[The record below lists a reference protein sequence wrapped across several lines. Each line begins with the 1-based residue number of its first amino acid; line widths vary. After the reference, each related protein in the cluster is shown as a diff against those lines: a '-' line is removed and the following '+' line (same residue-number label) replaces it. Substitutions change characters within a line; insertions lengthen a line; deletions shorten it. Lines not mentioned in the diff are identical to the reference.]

1 MPAGWWQRFERW
13 SLSGTGVL
21 AVLYAIVV
29 LWVAATAAD
38 LRLRVLLTDQQA
50 DLAGVEI
57 RAVLS
62 DCVGLAFSPQSG
74 DRLVSVARTPVRSF
88 RDFTA
93 ALADLRSAPRE
104 PEIEIQASS
113 DLLAT
118 MGDLLPPV
126 VRRDGRRW
134 VEVEIERMTSTGT
147 AERHKT
153 RLLVHPLPPFD
164 LGLSILWFAMQLG
177 IFALAALSYW
187 KRPFDRG
194 ARLFFAMCSV
204 TLGAFVGGF
213 HWWLIASSVWL
224 SVPLVIC
231 GVLLPVVTLHFFL
244 VYPEPKRRLAPDGVW
259 GVLTLYGLPVAALV
273 WLVVLAMATSPSF
286 GPAEV
291 DRVRQLLA
299 TLETGLR
306 AYFVCAGVYFAA
318 TLAALVNSAATVR
331 NPLQQT
337 QVRWIV
343 WAAMGATLP
352 VGYALYLACVDEAS
366 FALGQAS
373 IPMFTASLLFML
385 AYAVGIARY
394 KLMVVDELLS
404 RGMVYFLVNAGVA
417 ALFAGGVV
425 ATTLLGMSRGAGTP
439 DGGRSWPVLAVVTCA
454 VIALTWLRG
463 RLQGWFDR
471 RFFREKYPLDGALQR
486 INQALGRT
494 VEPELLAERMLASC
508 RDALHVEHGAVYLRD
523 PQTSEFQLV
532 ATEGL
537 QTGKWNW
544 PTDQELLRALQDDS
558 SGTGND
564 VLAVGGESA
573 AQRVLRALNIQLV
586 HALAGEGE
594 TRGLVLLGPKRSGGE
609 FTAEDLAFLT
619 ALGQITGVALYAA
632 RIQVMVSRLND
643 EVARKQEKLDEQQR
657 LVRMLQEELAAR
669 NRVEPAAEPG
679 TFRHDRIKGSSPS
692 VTRLLETVRKVAA
705 SEATVLIRGES
716 GTGKELLARTL
727 HDNSPR
733 RGGPLVSVHCGA
745 LSAGLLESELFGHVK
760 GAFTGAVSD
769 RAGRFELAHGGTLFL
784 DEIGD
789 ISMET
794 QIKLLRVLQE
804 RTFEPVGGNRSIE
817 VDVRVVAATH
827 QNLEQLIRQGKFRE
841 DLFYRLNVITLTSPP
856 LREREDDIFE
866 LAMFFLSRE
875 AARSGKPVT
884 TFEDEAMLALRGY
897 AWPGNI
903 RQLENV
909 IERAVVLSEGP
920 LVRLTDL
927 PVELTRLGTDEP
939 ALRRKPRRSLV
950 SRWGATREPESTF
963 TPLYAAEEGSR
974 PESERPESERPESER
989 AEREILLNAL
999 REAGG
1004 NKSRAARLLGMPR
1017 STLFSKLA
1025 KHGLEES
1032 PPKKG

>member
-1 MPAGWWQRFERW
+1 MG
-13 SLSGTGVL
+13 LS
-21 AVLYAIVV
+21 
-29 LWVAATAAD
+29 
-38 LRLRVLLTDQQA
+38 
-50 DLAGVEI
+50 
-57 RAVLS
+57 
-62 DCVGLAFSPQSG
+62 FSPQSG
-74 DRLVSVARTPVRSF
+74 DRLVAIARTPVHSF

-104 PEIEIQASS
+104 PEIEVQASG
-113 DLLAT
+113 DLMAT

-126 VRRDGRRW
+126 VRRAGRRW
-134 VEVEIERMTSTGT
+134 VEVEIDRRVSSGEM
-147 AERHKT
+147 ERHKT
-153 RLLVHPLPPFD
+153 RLLAHALPPFD
-164 LGLSILWFAMQLG
+164 LGLSIVWFALQLG
-177 IFALAALSYW
+177 IFALAALSHW

-194 ARLFFAMCSV
+194 ARLFFAMCAV
-204 TLGAFVGGF
+204 TTGAFVGGF

-224 SVPLVIC
+224 SVPLVVC

-244 VYPEPKRRLAPDGVW
+244 VYPEPKRYLAPDTARGA
-259 GVLTLYGLPVAALV
+259 LLLYGLPVAALI
-273 WLVVLAMATSPSF
+273 WLIGLTMSTSPSF
-286 GPAEV
+286 GPAEPE
-291 DRVRQLLA
+291 RLRQLLA
-299 TLETGLR
+299 MLETGLR
-306 AYFVCAGVYFAA
+306 AYFVCAAVFFAA

-352 VGYALYLACVDEAS
+352 VGYSLYLACVDEAS
-366 FALGQAS
+366 FALGKAS

-404 RGMVYFLVNAGVA
+404 RGMVYFLVNSGVSG
-417 ALFAGGVV
+417 LFALGVV
-425 ATTLLGMSRGAGTP
+425 ATTFLGMSRGAGTP
-439 DGGRSWPVLAVVTCA
+439 DGGRPWPVLAVVACA
-454 VIALTWLRG
+454 AIALTWLRG

-494 VEPELLAERMLASC
+494 VEPELLAERLLASC

-523 PQTSEFQLV
+523 PQSSEFQLV

-544 PTDQELLRALQDDS
+544 PTDQELLEALQGDS
-558 SGTGND
+558 SGGEAD
-564 VLAVGGESA
+564 EVAAGEST

-657 LVRMLQEELAAR
+657 LVRMLQEELASR
-669 NRVEPAAEPG
+669 NRLEAATEPG
-679 TFRHDRIKGSSPS
+679 AFRHDRIKGSSPS
-692 VTRLLETVRKVAA
+692 VVRLLETVRKVAA

-727 HDNSPR
+727 HENSPR
-733 RGGPLVSVHCGA
+733 RGGPMVSVHCGA

-760 GAFTGAVSD
+760 GAFTGAVAD

-804 RTFEPVGGNRSIE
+804 RVFEPVGGNRSIE

-841 DLFYRLNVITLTSPP
+841 DLFYRLNVITLTSP
-856 LREREDDIFE
+856 RC
-866 LAMFFLSRE
+866 AS
-875 AARSGKPVT
+875 ART
-884 TFEDEAMLALRGY
+884 TFLNWRCSSCRGRRR
-897 AWPGNI
+897 A
-903 RQLENV
+903 REN
-909 IERAVVLSEGP
+909 R
-920 LVRLTDL
+920 
-927 PVELTRLGTDEP
+927 
-939 ALRRKPRRSLV
+939 
-950 SRWGATREPESTF
+950 
-963 TPLYAAEEGSR
+963 
-974 PESERPESERPESER
+974 
-989 AEREILLNAL
+989 
-999 REAGG
+999 
-1004 NKSRAARLLGMPR
+1004 
-1017 STLFSKLA
+1017 
-1025 KHGLEES
+1025 
-1032 PPKKG
+1032 

>member
-1 MPAGWWQRFERW
+1 MPAGWWQRCERW
-13 SLSGTGVL
+13 SLSMIGIV

-38 LRLRVLLTDQQA
+38 LRLRVLLTDQGVGQT
-50 DLAGVEI
+50 GVEI
-57 RAVLS
+57 RAVLP
-62 DCVGLAFSPQSG
+62 DCVGLTFTPHTG
-74 DRLVSVARTPVRSF
+74 DRLVSVARSPVGSF

-93 ALADLRSAPRE
+93 ALAELRSVPRE
-104 PEIEIQASS
+104 PEIEVPVSS
-113 DLLAT
+113 DSLAT

-126 VRRDGRRW
+126 VRRGGRRW
-134 VEVEIERMTSTGT
+134 VEVELERVSAAGMS
-147 AERHKT
+147 ERHKT

-164 LGLSILWFAMQLG
+164 LGLSILWFALQLG

-194 ARLFFAMCSV
+194 ARLFFAMCAV

-244 VYPEPKRRLAPDGVW
+244 VYPESKGRLSPEGLW
-259 GVLTLYGLPVAALV
+259 GVLALYALPVGALV
-273 WLVVLAMATSPSF
+273 WLVGLTMSTSPSF
-286 GPAEV
+286 GPV
-291 DRVRQLLA
+291 DVERARQLLGM
-299 TLETGLR
+299 LETGLR
-306 AYFVCAGVYFAA
+306 GYFVCAGVYFAA

-343 WAAMGATLP
+343 WAAIGATLP
-352 VGYALYLACVDEAS
+352 VGYALYLACVDEPS

-373 IPMFTASLLFML
+373 IPMFMASLLFML

-404 RGMVYFLVNAGVA
+404 RGMVYFLVNSLVA
-417 ALFAGGVV
+417 ALFAGCVV

-494 VEPELLAERMLASC
+494 VEPELLAERLLASC

-544 PTDQELLRALQDDS
+544 PTDQELLRALQEDS
-558 SGTGND
+558 SGTGTD
-564 VLAVGGESA
+564 VSA

-643 EVARKQEKLDEQQR
+643 DVARKQEKLDEQQR

-669 NRVEPAAEPG
+669 NRIETTAEPG

-692 VTRLLETVRKVAA
+692 VTSLMETVRKVAV
-705 SEATVLIRGES
+705 SDATVLIRGES

-733 RGGPLVSVHCGA
+733 RNGPMVSVHCGA

-769 RAGRFELAHGGTLFL
+769 RQGRFELAHGGTLFL

-884 TFEDEAMLALRGY
+884 TFDDEAMLALRGY
-897 AWPGNI
+897 SWPGNI

-909 IERAVVLSEGP
+909 IERAVVLSEGS

-927 PVELTRLGTDEP
+927 PVELTRLGTEEP

-950 SRWGATREPESTF
+950 NRRGETREVESAVAR
-963 TPLYAAEEGSR
+963 LHEAEGSR
-974 PESERPESERPESER
+974 PESDG
-989 AEREILLNAL
+989 AEREILLEAL

-1025 KHGLEES
+1025 KHGLEE
-1032 PPKKG
+1032 PPPRKG